1 MDRHLFSIDAATTQK
16 IYLDIW
22 RNIKNRRVN
31 LSYPNLL
38 EINKI
43 AYSEVVEKVCL
54 QIISRDGC
62 IITSCVK
69 IMYRILVCRS
79 FYKNKSISLI

>member
-1 MDRHLFSIDAATTQK
+1 MDRHLFSIDVATTQK

-22 RNIKNRRVN
+22 RNIKNQPSY

-54 QIISRDGC
+54 QIISRGRVYYYFMREDN
-62 IITSCVK
+62 IPNSC
-69 IMYRILVCRS
+69 L
-79 FYKNKSISLI
+79 

>member
-16 IYLDIW
+16 IYLDFGVIL
-22 RNIKNRRVN
+22 RISRVN

-54 QIISRDGC
+54 QIISRGRVYYYFMREDN
-62 IITSCVK
+62 IPNSC
-69 IMYRILVCRS
+69 L
-79 FYKNKSISLI
+79 